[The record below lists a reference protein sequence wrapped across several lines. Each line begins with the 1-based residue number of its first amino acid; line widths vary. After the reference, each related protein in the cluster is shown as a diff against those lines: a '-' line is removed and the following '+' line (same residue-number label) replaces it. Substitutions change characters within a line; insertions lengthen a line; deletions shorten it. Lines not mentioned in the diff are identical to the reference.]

1 MFLPKRVAVVGTL
14 LLSLGVSVPPASA
27 ITGGEPDGGGHPSV
41 GAVLAFVPSR
51 PRPLLCTG
59 VLVHPQVVLT
69 AGHCLHGFM
78 ARGIAPSDVVVRFD
92 PDFDAPGATDR
103 AVAQGMIHPE
113 YVPGREREQ
122 NREDVAV
129 LILAEPVTDIVPA
142 RRAGLGFLDDL
153 KAQGLLQT
161 GTERTRIA
169 RVGYGVTLELPPP
182 TYVSVDGIRRLSF
195 SELQGI
201 LPAHLMMNGTLAA
214 GNGGV
219 CFNDSGGPAFWQDP
233 ATGEETVISLTSW
246 GARCIAN
253 DVSTRIDTPDAVSFI
268 DAAVACAEAG
278 SCG

>member
-1 MFLPKRVAVVGTL
+1 MLLKNRVVVIGTL
-14 LLSLGVSVPPASA
+14 LLTLGPSAPPVSA
-27 ITGGEPDGGGHPSV
+27 ITGGAPDGGGHPAV

-59 VLVHPQVVLT
+59 VLVHPRVVLT
-69 AGHCLHGFM
+69 AGHCLHGFLE
-78 ARGIAPSDVVVRFD
+78 RGIALSDVVVRFD

-103 AVAQGMIHPE
+103 AVAQGMIHPD

-122 NREDVAV
+122 NREDISV

-142 RRAGLGFLDDL
+142 RRAGLNFLDDL
-153 KAQGLLQT
+153 DAQGLLET

-169 RVGYGVTLELPPP
+169 RVGYGVTLEFPPP

-195 SELQGI
+195 SEFQAI
-201 LPAHLMMNGTLAA
+201 LPAHLMMNGNLSA

-219 CFNDSGGPAFWQDP
+219 CFNDSGGPAFWRDP

-253 DVSTRIDTPDAVSFI
+253 DVSTRIDTPEAVSFI
-268 DAAVACAEAG
+268 DAAIACVEEG
-278 SCG
+278 ICG